1 MEMGEIVIQNVNQVY
16 HNANQGDFNALSD
29 INLHLCKG
37 ESLAIEGESG
47 SGKSTLARLLIG
59 IEKPTSG
66 KILLDGEDITCWN
79 YRTWKQHRKKI
90 QAVFQDSSGTL
101 NPARSAYANVEEA
114 LVNLTD
120 KKRAE
125 RKKHILDLMDAVHMD
140 YGLLETPVRQLSG
153 GEQRRLSLLRAIAV
167 EPDYLIMDEVTS
179 GLDLISADAVL
190 TLVENFVKLSGSS
203 CIFITHSRKDAMR
216 IANRII
222 IMREGR
228 IAEQGYLIDHYQTRK
243 DKDNM
248 KQIYKKLLAAA
259 LGVSMLLS
267 MVGCGQNDTSDQ
279 TQTGGENEAKVL
291 TIVTAKELDN
301 LTTLTMNKENNI
313 ACGLVYETL
322 VAYEDGEIV
331 PELAEEWGW
340 DETNTVLTFKLRQDV
355 AFTDGA
361 AFNAESVKEILD
373 FDRSNPNFSG
383 IKGIYNIE
391 SVEVVDEYTVAVHY
405 AAPCFSYINDFC
417 FQNVAGMMSPNV
429 FEAENF
435 QTFTD
440 VVGTGPYIRE
450 EMISGDCTRFVRN
463 ENYWG
468 EAPYYDEV
476 VIKYIPEASSRLQAL
491 QTGEVDLI
499 YGADLLSYDD
509 YNQALSL
516 DGIEGAINDGNT
528 LTRNL
533 VLNASSEIL
542 SDLKVRQAIAYAV
555 NKEEI
560 TKGLTYGYETPAT
573 SLFAPGAPYTDIT
586 YNSTWSYDLDKAN
599 ALLDE
604 AGWVMNEST
613 GIREKD
619 GQQLSLNYTYWTDL
633 SLAQDMAL
641 AIKTKLAEVGIDVTT
656 TGQDQMTWWTEGVA
670 GNYDITTWNTEG
682 SYTEPHKFLQESLG
696 ADPHAISLQA
706 LDDFQSYSDAVDA
719 FSTSADPEVVQDA
732 IATALNISND
742 NVIDLPISYSKDM
755 VVYNSSKIAGYTFS
769 SVPQFFEIDN
779 VQPAE

>member
-1 MEMGEIVIQNVNQVY
+1 MKTKRFRKWCAIFIPTLVIIFFFAGFLFAPNDPMKSNLLERYADPSAEYPFGTDALGRCILSRILYGGWTTLGIVLGGSLIVFLLGTVIGMVTSR
-16 HNANQGDFNALSD
+16 AVMKENALID
-29 INLHLCKG
+29 GLINAVT
-37 ESLAIEGESG
+37 AIPPIAYLIVFIGAWG
-47 SGKSTLARLLIG
+47 SG
-59 IEKPTSG
+59 
-66 KILLDGEDITCWN
+66 
-79 YRTWKQHRKKI
+79 
-90 QAVFQDSSGTL
+90 
-101 NPARSAYANVEEA
+101 
-114 LVNLTD
+114 
-120 KKRAE
+120 
-125 RKKHILDLMDAVHMD
+125 
-140 YGLLETPVRQLSG
+140 
-153 GEQRRLSLLRAIAV
+153 
-167 EPDYLIMDEVTS
+167 
-179 GLDLISADAVL
+179 
-190 TLVENFVKLSGSS
+190 
-203 CIFITHSRKDAMR
+203 
-216 IANRII
+216 
-222 IMREGR
+222 
-228 IAEQGYLIDHYQTRK
+228 
-243 DKDNM
+243 
-248 KQIYKKLLAAA
+248 
-259 LGVSMLLS
+259 
-267 MVGCGQNDTSDQ
+267 
-279 TQTGGENEAKVL
+279 AK
-291 TIVTAKELDN
+291 T
-301 LTTLTMNKENNI
+301 
-313 ACGLVYETL
+313 TL
-322 VAYEDGEIV
+322 VA
-331 PELAEEWGW
+331 L
-340 DETNTVLTFKLRQDV
+340 TV
-355 AFTDGA
+355 
-361 AFNAESVKEILD
+361 
-373 FDRSNPNFSG
+373 
-383 IKGIYNIE
+383 
-391 SVEVVDEYTVAVHY
+391 
-405 AAPCFSYINDFC
+405 SYILR
-417 FQNVAGMMSPNV
+417 
-429 FEAENF
+429 
-435 QTFTD
+435 
-440 VVGTGPYIRE
+440 YIRE

-641 AIKTKLAEVGIDVTT
+641 AIKTQLAEVGIDVTT

-732 IATALNISND
+732 IATALNVSND

>member
-1 MEMGEIVIQNVNQVY
+1 MATTRIMPLHVGKGRTESRAISDIIDYVANPQKTDNGKLITGYACDSRTADAEFLLAKRQYIAATGRVRGADDVIAYHVRQSFKPGEITPEEANRLGVEFAKRFTKGNHAFVVCTHIDKSHI
-16 HNANQGDFNALSD
+16 HNHIIWSSVSLEYDRKFRNFWGSTKAVRRLSDTICIENGLSIVENPKLHGKSYNKWLGDQAKPSHRELLRVAIDNALSQ
-29 INLHLCKG
+29 
-37 ESLAIEGESG
+37 S
-47 SGKSTLARLLIG
+47 
-59 IEKPTSG
+59 
-66 KILLDGEDITCWN
+66 
-79 YRTWKQHRKKI
+79 
-90 QAVFQDSSGTL
+90 
-101 NPARSAYANVEEA
+101 PADFE
-114 LVNLTD
+114 
-120 KKRAE
+120 
-125 RKKHILDLMDAVHMD
+125 
-140 YGLLETPVRQLSG
+140 
-153 GEQRRLSLLRAIAV
+153 
-167 EPDYLIMDEVTS
+167 
-179 GLDLISADAVL
+179 
-190 TLVENFVKLSGSS
+190 
-203 CIFITHSRKDAMR
+203 
-216 IANRII
+216 
-222 IMREGR
+222 
-228 IAEQGYLIDHYQTRK
+228 
-243 DKDNM
+243 
-248 KQIYKKLLAAA
+248 
-259 LGVSMLLS
+259 
-267 MVGCGQNDTSDQ
+267 
-279 TQTGGENEAKVL
+279 
-291 TIVTAKELDN
+291 ELDS

-322 VAYEDGEIV
+322 VAYEDGKIV

-641 AIKTKLAEVGIDVTT
+641 AIKTQLAEVGIDVTT

-706 LDDFQSYSDAVDA
+706 LEDFQSYSDAVNGR
-719 FSTSADPEVVQDA
+719 TW
-732 IATALNISND
+732 
-742 NVIDLPISYSKDM
+742 
-755 VVYNSSKIAGYTFS
+755 
-769 SVPQFFEIDN
+769 
-779 VQPAE
+779 

>member
-1 MEMGEIVIQNVNQVY
+1 MKTKRFRKWCAIFIPTLVIIFFFAGFLFAPNDPMKSNLLERYADPSAEYPFGTDALGRCILSRILYGGWTTLGIVLGGSLIVFLLGTVIGMVTSRAVMKENALIDGLINAVTAIPPIAYLIVFIGAWGSGAKTTLVALTVSYILRYIKLVRTRTDMEMG
-16 HNANQGDFNALSD
+16 
-29 INLHLCKG
+29 K
-37 ESLAIEGESG
+37 
-47 SGKSTLARLLIG
+47 
-59 IEKPTSG
+59 
-66 KILLDGEDITCWN
+66 
-79 YRTWKQHRKKI
+79 
-90 QAVFQDSSGTL
+90 
-101 NPARSAYANVEEA
+101 
-114 LVNLTD
+114 
-120 KKRAE
+120 
-125 RKKHILDLMDAVHMD
+125 
-140 YGLLETPVRQLSG
+140 
-153 GEQRRLSLLRAIAV
+153 
-167 EPDYLIMDEVTS
+167 
-179 GLDLISADAVL
+179 
-190 TLVENFVKLSGSS
+190 
-203 CIFITHSRKDAMR
+203 
-216 IANRII
+216 
-222 IMREGR
+222 
-228 IAEQGYLIDHYQTRK
+228 
-243 DKDNM
+243 
-248 KQIYKKLLAAA
+248 
-259 LGVSMLLS
+259 
-267 MVGCGQNDTSDQ
+267 
-279 TQTGGENEAKVL
+279 
-291 TIVTAKELDN
+291 LDN

-641 AIKTKLAEVGIDVTT
+641 AIKTQLAEVGIDVTT

-706 LDDFQSYSDAVDA
+706 LEDFQSYSDAVNA
-719 FSTSADPEVVQDA
+719 FSTSADPEVVQSA
-732 IATALNISND
+732 IATALNVSND
-742 NVIDLPISYSKDM
+742 NVIDLPISYSKDL

>member
-1 MEMGEIVIQNVNQVY
+1 MAV
-16 HNANQGDFNALSD
+16 F
-29 INLHLCKG
+29 
-37 ESLAIEGESG
+37 
-47 SGKSTLARLLIG
+47 R
-59 IEKPTSG
+59 IEKT
-66 KILLDGEDITCWN
+66 
-79 YRTWKQHRKKI
+79 R
-90 QAVFQDSSGTL
+90 
-101 NPARSAYANVEEA
+101 
-114 LVNLTD
+114 
-120 KKRAE
+120 
-125 RKKHILDLMDAVHMD
+125 D
-140 YGLLETPVRQLSG
+140 YTVMSNHHLRDMSLSLKAKGLLSLMLSLPENWDYTMKGLSRICKDGIDSISG
-153 GEQRRLSLLRAIAV
+153 GI
-167 EPDYLIMDEVTS
+167 
-179 GLDLISADAVL
+179 
-190 TLVENFVKLSGSS
+190 
-203 CIFITHSRKDAMR
+203 
-216 IANRII
+216 
-222 IMREGR
+222 REL
-228 IAEQGYLIDHYQTRK
+228 EEHGYLIRERVRGANGQLGSIEYTILEKPKEPTPAQEKPIRENPVQANPTLVTPVQEEPAQLNK
-243 DKDNM
+243 DRSSNDPSRTDLSSTEISNPNM

-291 TIVTAKELDN
+291 TIVTAKELDS

-641 AIKTKLAEVGIDVTT
+641 AIKTQLAEVGIDVTT

-706 LDDFQSYSDAVDA
+706 LEDFQSYSDAVNA
-719 FSTSADPEVVQDA
+719 FSTSADPEVVQSA
-732 IATALNISND
+732 IATALNVSND
-742 NVIDLPISYSKDM
+742 NVIDLPISYSKDL

>member
-1 MEMGEIVIQNVNQVY
+1 MKTKRFRKWCAIFIPTLVIIFFFAGFLFAPNDPMKSNLLERYADPSAEYPFGTDALGHCILSRILYGGWTTLGIVLGGSLIVFLLGTVIGMVTSR
-16 HNANQGDFNALSD
+16 AIMKENALID
-29 INLHLCKG
+29 GLINAVT
-37 ESLAIEGESG
+37 AIPPIAYLIVFIGAWG
-47 SGKSTLARLLIG
+47 SG
-59 IEKPTSG
+59 
-66 KILLDGEDITCWN
+66 
-79 YRTWKQHRKKI
+79 
-90 QAVFQDSSGTL
+90 
-101 NPARSAYANVEEA
+101 
-114 LVNLTD
+114 
-120 KKRAE
+120 
-125 RKKHILDLMDAVHMD
+125 
-140 YGLLETPVRQLSG
+140 
-153 GEQRRLSLLRAIAV
+153 
-167 EPDYLIMDEVTS
+167 
-179 GLDLISADAVL
+179 
-190 TLVENFVKLSGSS
+190 
-203 CIFITHSRKDAMR
+203 
-216 IANRII
+216 
-222 IMREGR
+222 
-228 IAEQGYLIDHYQTRK
+228 
-243 DKDNM
+243 
-248 KQIYKKLLAAA
+248 
-259 LGVSMLLS
+259 
-267 MVGCGQNDTSDQ
+267 
-279 TQTGGENEAKVL
+279 AK
-291 TIVTAKELDN
+291 T
-301 LTTLTMNKENNI
+301 TTLTMNKENNI

-641 AIKTKLAEVGIDVTT
+641 AIKTQLAEVGIDVTT

-706 LDDFQSYSDAVDA
+706 LEDFQSYSDAVNA
-719 FSTSADPEVVQDA
+719 FSTSADPEVVQSA
-732 IATALNISND
+732 IATALNVSND
-742 NVIDLPISYSKDM
+742 NVIDLPISYSKDL

>member
-1 MEMGEIVIQNVNQVY
+1 MKTKRFRKWCAIFIPTLVIIFFFAGFLFAPNDPMKSNLLERYADPSAEYPFGTDALGRCILSRILYGGWTTLGIVLGGSLIVFLLGTVIGMVTSRAVMKENALIDGLINAVTAIPPIAYLIVFIGAWGSGAKTTLVALTVSYILRYIKLVRTRTDMEMGK
-16 HNANQGDFNALSD
+16 A
-29 INLHLCKG
+29 
-37 ESLAIEGESG
+37 
-47 SGKSTLARLLIG
+47 
-59 IEKPTSG
+59 
-66 KILLDGEDITCWN
+66 
-79 YRTWKQHRKKI
+79 
-90 QAVFQDSSGTL
+90 
-101 NPARSAYANVEEA
+101 
-114 LVNLTD
+114 
-120 KKRAE
+120 
-125 RKKHILDLMDAVHMD
+125 
-140 YGLLETPVRQLSG
+140 
-153 GEQRRLSLLRAIAV
+153 
-167 EPDYLIMDEVTS
+167 
-179 GLDLISADAVL
+179 
-190 TLVENFVKLSGSS
+190 
-203 CIFITHSRKDAMR
+203 
-216 IANRII
+216 
-222 IMREGR
+222 
-228 IAEQGYLIDHYQTRK
+228 
-243 DKDNM
+243 
-248 KQIYKKLLAAA
+248 
-259 LGVSMLLS
+259 
-267 MVGCGQNDTSDQ
+267 
-279 TQTGGENEAKVL
+279 
-291 TIVTAKELDN
+291 
-301 LTTLTMNKENNI
+301 
-313 ACGLVYETL
+313 
-322 VAYEDGEIV
+322 
-331 PELAEEWGW
+331 
-340 DETNTVLTFKLRQDV
+340 
-355 AFTDGA
+355 
-361 AFNAESVKEILD
+361 
-373 FDRSNPNFSG
+373 
-383 IKGIYNIE
+383 
-391 SVEVVDEYTVAVHY
+391 
-405 AAPCFSYINDFC
+405 YINDFC

-641 AIKTKLAEVGIDVTT
+641 AIKTQLAEVGIDVTT

-742 NVIDLPISYSKDM
+742 NVIDLPISYSKDL

>member
-1 MEMGEIVIQNVNQVY
+1 
-16 HNANQGDFNALSD
+16 
-29 INLHLCKG
+29 
-37 ESLAIEGESG
+37 
-47 SGKSTLARLLIG
+47 
-59 IEKPTSG
+59 
-66 KILLDGEDITCWN
+66 
-79 YRTWKQHRKKI
+79 
-90 QAVFQDSSGTL
+90 
-101 NPARSAYANVEEA
+101 
-114 LVNLTD
+114 
-120 KKRAE
+120 
-125 RKKHILDLMDAVHMD
+125 
-140 YGLLETPVRQLSG
+140 
-153 GEQRRLSLLRAIAV
+153 
-167 EPDYLIMDEVTS
+167 
-179 GLDLISADAVL
+179 
-190 TLVENFVKLSGSS
+190 
-203 CIFITHSRKDAMR
+203 
-216 IANRII
+216 
-222 IMREGR
+222 
-228 IAEQGYLIDHYQTRK
+228 
-243 DKDNM
+243 M
-248 KQIYKKLLAAA
+248 KQIYKKLIAAA
-259 LGVSMLLS
+259 LGISMLLS
-267 MVGCGQNDTSDQ
+267 MTVCGQSSTPDQ
-279 TQTGGENEAKVL
+279 TPASSEPMQTAEKNEPKVL

-322 VAYEDGEIV
+322 VGYEDGEIV
-331 PELAEEWGW
+331 PGLAEEWGW
-340 DETNTVLTFKLRQDV
+340 DDTNTVLTFKLRQGIS
-355 AFTDGA
+355 FTDGA
-361 AFNAESVKEILD
+361 AFNAESVKAVLE
-373 FDRSNPNFSG
+373 FDNSNPNFSG

-476 VIKYIPEASSRLQAL
+476 VVKYIPEASSRLQAL

-516 DGIEGAINDGNT
+516 DGIEGAINEGNT

-533 VLNASSEIL
+533 VLNASSTIL
-542 SDLKVRQAIAYAV
+542 SDVKVRQAIAYAV

-560 TKGLTYGYETPAT
+560 TEGLTYGYETPAT
-573 SLFAPGAPYTDIT
+573 TLFAPGAPYTDIS
-586 YNSTWSYDLDKAN
+586 YNSTWTYDLDKAN

-604 AGWVMNEST
+604 AGWVMNDST

-619 GQQLSLNYTYWTDL
+619 GQKLSLNYTYWTDL
-633 SLAQDMAL
+633 SLAQEMAL
-641 AIKTKLAEVGIDVTT
+641 AIKTQLAKVGIDVTT

-706 LDDFQSYSDAVDA
+706 LEDFQSYSDAVNA
-719 FSTSADPEVVQDA
+719 FSTSADPEVVQSA
-732 IATALNISND
+732 IATALNVSND
-742 NVIDLPISYSKDM
+742 NVIDLPISYSKDL

-769 SVPQFFEIDN
+769 SVAQFFEIDN